1 MAKINYTFLV
11 QQETQT
17 QVQNLL
23 KNYVLPSGEPNLPAF
38 RSSYIG
44 SAVTATVKKE
54 NGVPVTKEDG
64 TPEVETRLDYERA
77 FDILRWGKDATNPY
91 AKQNPETWENDYDA
105 AMALLQSEV
114 KAGGVEAISRLPG
127 RIAQANQ
134 GQLVQFVQQARQ
146 ERIAEVQAKIDTAKA
161 DETRL
166 IGEIRAQ
173 NEKIAELQS
182 ELAAGATL
190 DREQEIERLIGEAVK
205 AKEGL
210 VTQLETAIETVKTQT
225 TAMTKA
231 EKEQG
236 KSEKDVNKTLK
247 TTLKREKKEAKVG
260 LVTRI
265 KNYFTAKKEAARE
278 KDAIKKAEKDNEAK
292 EIAVKPAKKTWR
304 ERRDERRLA
313 KEAKKGKEE
322 EAIVESDPEAL
333 TALVKNAPEATVVKE
348 GEVVADPTVVKEG
361 EVVADATAVTEAT
374 VVKEGEVVAD
384 PNAAPAADTV
394 VADPN
399 AAPVVDTT
407 KKEVVAAANAI
418 NQSETATTVFSSD
431 EITPEA

>member
-1 MAKINYTFLV
+1 MYTGNGIHRLLLFDFLLWGGKYLSKYNNIQLRKITDRLE
-11 QQETQT
+11 Q
-17 QVQNLL
+17 
-23 KNYVLPSGEPNLPAF
+23 G
-38 RSSYIG
+38 I
-44 SAVTATVKKE
+44 KE
-54 NGVPVTKEDG
+54 LFTSE
-64 TPEVETRLDYERA
+64 
-77 FDILRWGKDATNPY
+77 
-91 AKQNPETWENDYDA
+91 KQNPETWENDYDA

-166 IGEIRAQ
+166 IGEIKEQ
-173 NEKIAELQS
+173 NDTIARLQE

-190 DREQEIERLIGEAVK
+190 DREQAIEAAIKEAVK
-205 AKEGL
+205 AKSEL
-210 VTQLETAIETVKTQT
+210 VTQLETAIEIVKTQT

-322 EAIVESDPEAL
+322 EAVVKSDPEAL
-333 TALVKNAPEATVVKE
+333 TTLAKTAPEATVVKEGEVVADPTVVKE

-384 PNAAPAADTV
+384 PTAA
-394 VADPN
+394 
-399 AAPVVDTT
+399 
-407 KKEVVAAANAI
+407 
-418 NQSETATTVFSSD
+418 TATTIKKEEEIETVFSGVD
-431 EITPEA
+431 ITPEA

>member
-23 KNYVLPSGEPNLPAF
+23 KNYVLPSGEPNPAAF
-38 RSSYIG
+38 SSSYIG
-44 SAVTATVKKE
+44 SAVTATIKKE

-64 TPEVETRLDYERA
+64 KPEVETRLDYERA

-91 AKQNPETWENDYDA
+91 AKQNPETWQNDYDN

-134 GQLVQFVQQARQ
+134 GQLVQFIQQARQ
-146 ERIAEVQAKIDTAKA
+146 DKINEVGKIIEEAKK
-161 DETRL
+161 DEARL
-166 IGEIRAQ
+166 IGEIKEQ
-173 NEKIAELQS
+173 NNTIARLQE

-190 DREQEIERLIGEAVK
+190 DREQAIEAAIKEAVK
-205 AKEGL
+205 AKSEL
-210 VTQLETAIETVKTQT
+210 VTQLETAIEIVKTQT

-322 EAIVESDPEAL
+322 EAVVKSDPEAL
-333 TALVKNAPEATVVKE
+333 TTLAKTAPEATVVKE

-384 PNAAPAADTV
+384 PNAAPAADAV

>member
-77 FDILRWGKDATNPY
+77 FDILRWGKDAATNPY
-91 AKQNPETWENDYDA
+91 AKQNPETWQNDYDA

-134 GQLVQFVQQARQ
+134 AQLVQFVQQARQ

-166 IGEIRAQ
+166 IDEIRAQ
-173 NEKIAELQS
+173 NEKIAGLQS

-322 EAIVESDPEAL
+322 EAVVESDPEAL

-348 GEVVADPTVVKEG
+348 GEVVADPTI
-361 EVVADATAVTEAT
+361 
-374 VVKEGEVVAD
+374 VKEGEVVAD
-384 PNAAPAADTV
+384 PNAAPAADAV

-407 KKEVVAAANAI
+407 KKEVVAAANTI